1 VKRNP
6 AGAIAFSD
14 HSQRQHRVV
23 QVLQG
28 LSHRGEIVLAG
39 ERGMRLF
46 LYPQNLN
53 LWARNSHDELIS
65 HCR

>member
-1 VKRNP
+1 MKRNP

-46 LYPQNLN
+46 LCPQNLTTYG
-53 LWARNSHDELIS
+53 RGTPMTS
-65 HCR
+65 